1 MKKNLYLLALAA
13 SLLMAVPGKSQ
24 QTSPQQP
31 QEPQLPYQ
39 SDKTLPS
46 FNILEVDSTTIFN
59 TKKLPSG
66 KPIVLMYFSP
76 DCEHCQHQ
84 TEAILSKMDSLKGV
98 RFVMLTSLPFDK
110 MKNFYFY
117 YKLADYKNIT
127 MGRDYE
133 FFFSRHY
140 GSQYVPYLAIYD
152 RHKKLVKV
160 FDGGTTVTN
169 LIQLVTQD

>member
-1 MKKNLYLLALAA
+1 MKKNLHLFALAVGLFIA
-13 SLLMAVPGKSQ
+13 LPGKSQ
-24 QTSPQQP
+24 QTQA
-31 QEPQLPYQ
+31 QEPQLPYL
-39 SDKTLPS
+39 SDQTLPA
-46 FNILEVDSTTIFN
+46 FNLLEVDSTTLFN
-59 TKKLPSG
+59 TDKLPSG

-84 TEAILSKMDSLKGV
+84 TEEILKNMDSLRDV
-98 RFVMLTSLPFDK
+98 RFVMLTALPFDK
-110 MKNFYFY
+110 MRNFYIF
-117 YKLADYKNIT
+117 YKLGSYKNII

-160 FDGGTTVTN
+160 FDGGTKVST
-169 LIQLVTQD
+169 LIQLVNEN